1 MNGRNEPIDLN
12 TAMNNGILMSQAIA
26 AGLELLRVNRSDD
39 PGLSDDRYTAFCW
52 WLEQSALELE
62 PLFLQAIEE
71 QNRRQQQEAERGDA

>member
-12 TAMNNGILMSQAIA
+12 TAMNDGILMSQAIA
-26 AGLELLRVNRSDD
+26 AGLELLRLNRSDD
-39 PGLSDDRYTAFCW
+39 PGLSDDRYAAFCW